1 MWEQEVHFRGRI
13 ADGKIFR
20 CTSSQV
26 IAVVVVAVVAV
37 VVASKPTTIHQHLSK
52 LVFLNRTP

>member
-1 MWEQEVHFRGRI
+1 VWEQKVHLRGRI

-26 IAVVVVAVVAV
+26 IVVVVVAVV
-37 VVASKPTTIHQHLSK
+37 VVASRQQFTDI
-52 LVFLNRTP
+52 